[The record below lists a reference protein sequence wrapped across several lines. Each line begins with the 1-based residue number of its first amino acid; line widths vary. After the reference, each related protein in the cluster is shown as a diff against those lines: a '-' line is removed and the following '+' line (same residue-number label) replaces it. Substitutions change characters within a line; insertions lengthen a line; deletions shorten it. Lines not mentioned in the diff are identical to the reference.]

1 MCSGK
6 GSWSLHTHS
15 PLSPCDLYLGH
26 TERWG
31 EATDICDFCHHVKAA
46 RGFSQLWMWC
56 SLNQTGLLS
65 PSLLRSSNGDSQSSY
80 SSFNGGISSTENVD
94 IDFEGP
100 GYHMKPLWQSQVGA
114 VCGRDK
120 CLTPVAVLMWAETL
134 YLELH
139 SFSWC
144 QGLRQNLTPTVLP
157 RLAGQYPEQFC
168 GLRSFLFPHLVLT
181 GKAGWS
187 SRKSSDKQKLSWS
200 QRLWAFLFCIN
211 KNPSLAAAVA
221 G

>member
-1 MCSGK
+1 
-6 GSWSLHTHS
+6 
-15 PLSPCDLYLGH
+15 
-26 TERWG
+26 
-31 EATDICDFCHHVKAA
+31 
-46 RGFSQLWMWC
+46 MWC

-80 SSFNGGISSTENVD
+80 SSFNAGISSTENVD

-100 GYHMKPLWQSQVGA
+100 GYHVKPLWQSQVGA

-120 CLTPVAVLMWAETL
+120 CLTPVSVLMWAETL

-144 QGLRQNLTPTVLP
+144 QGLWQNLTPTVLP
-157 RLAGQYPEQFC
+157 RLAGQYPEHFC

-200 QRLWAFLFCIN
+200 QRLWAFFSALTKTHHWLQLWLVRFNACLRQQN
-211 KNPSLAAAVA
+211 SDLTWASPETGNVQTQDFGYRLVYK
-221 G
+221 